1 MSDKIY
7 DLLNIRYVKLH
18 FEIELLYDSLLS
30 VYKPFALRGG
40 MVQMLMAKYCMS
52 DQECDY
58 CAFASECLVTR
69 IKYSDFEI
77 KPYFIKEKGNCGY
90 IIECEDYRTR
100 FSAGN
105 ELHFSVVL
113 FGKTIVH
120 FQHILDA
127 FIDLGKEGLGTNKV
141 LFEVKRVT
149 NSLRQEIYRDGN
161 LNRDKYNVL
170 TVEDYVNY
178 RLSRKVCHRVYF
190 QTPAKFVVRK
200 KLIEEF
206 DPAVLFKSIA
216 RRLYILNSFE
226 GNDIEQI
233 YSEVDGIDPPAVINQ
248 CAWIQRNARYST
260 RQKQRY
266 VLTGIKGYIDF
277 GQLSE
282 AQYILLLAGELIHV
296 GKETAFG
303 YGKYSMVNDN
313 RNSVNDLKCLDE
325 NYTS

>member
-7 DLLNIRYVKLH
+7 DLLKIRYVKLH
-18 FEIELLYDSLLS
+18 FEIEFLDDSLLS
-30 VYKPFALRGG
+30 VYKSFALRGG

-52 DQECDY
+52 DQECDH
-58 CAFASECLVTR
+58 CTFASECLVTR

-77 KPYFIKEKGNCGY
+77 KPYFIKDKGNCGY
-90 IIECEDYRTR
+90 VIECGDYRTR
-100 FSAGN
+100 FFAGN
-105 ELHFSVVL
+105 ELHFSVLL

-127 FIDLGKEGLGTNKV
+127 FIDLGKEGLGTNKA
-141 LFEVKRVT
+141 LFVVKRVT
-149 NSLRQEIYRDGN
+149 NSLCQEIYRDGN
-161 LNRDKYNVL
+161 LNREKYTVL
-170 TVEDYVNY
+170 TVGDYVNY
-178 RLSRKVCHRVYF
+178 RLSRKVCHRAYF

-200 KLIEEF
+200 ELIEVF
-206 DPAVLFKSIA
+206 DSAVLFKSIA

-226 GNDIEQI
+226 GNDIEQV
-233 YSEVDGIDPPAVINQ
+233 YREVDEIDPPVAINQ

-277 GQLSE
+277 EQLSE
-282 AQYILLLAGELIHV
+282 AQYTLLLAGELIHV

-303 YGKYSMVNDN
+303 YGKYSMVE
-313 RNSVNDLKCLDE
+313 E
-325 NYTS
+325 NKNNVID